1 MVAGLTGGIGS
12 GKSTVARLFEL
23 MGCLLFESDAV
34 AKDIYFDPEIREQ
47 VKALL
52 GEKAYLSD
60 KAIDKSYI
68 SSKIFT
74 HKLLLQQLNEI
85 IHPAVIKKS
94 TLFVDANPGKIVIK
108 ETALLFEAKLEKHVD
123 KIILVVADDE
133 TRIKRVMQRDGLSRD
148 AVVQKLNSQLPQEE
162 NIKKANYIIYNNDS
176 DLLIPQVVMVCDKLF
191 KFQNA

>member
-1 MVAGLTGGIGS
+1 MVVGLTGGIGS

-34 AKDIYFDPEIREQ
+34 AKEIYFEPEIREK
-47 VKALL
+47 VKDLL
-52 GEKAYLSD
+52 GEKAYLSE

-74 HKLLLQQLNEI
+74 DKLLLQHLNEI
-85 IHPAVIKKS
+85 IHPAVVKKS

-108 ETALLFEAKLEKHVD
+108 ETALLFEAKLEKQMD
-123 KIILVVADDE
+123 KIILVVAEDE
-133 TRIKRVMQRDGLSRD
+133 TRIKRIMQRDGLSRD
-148 AVVQKLNSQLPQEE
+148 AVVQKINSQLSQEDK
-162 NIKKANYIIYNNDS
+162 IKKADYIIYNNDS
-176 DLLIPQVVMVCDKLF
+176 DLLIPQVVKVYDKLF